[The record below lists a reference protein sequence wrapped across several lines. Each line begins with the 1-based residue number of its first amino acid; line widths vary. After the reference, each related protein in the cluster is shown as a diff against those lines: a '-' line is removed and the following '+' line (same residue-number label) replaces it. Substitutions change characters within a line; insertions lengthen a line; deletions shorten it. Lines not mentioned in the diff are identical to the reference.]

1 MVVYPY
7 LLNNGFLLYKDIIN
21 PYPPLL
27 TYLLAI
33 FSDLF
38 GYKPFAFQ
46 LLTWLVI
53 ITTDILIYKIS
64 LDLFKKRNVAILSVI
79 FFIFFSI
86 PFQVNGLW
94 FDLVQTPLI
103 LLTVYYFYKF
113 LEENTIKPS
122 KNLLLASI
130 AFWIAIL
137 VKQQIVH
144 LGILILIISIIK
156 FQRKILLLLRKNLL
170 MLLLSVITITAI
182 VMFFFAKGTI
192 EDMIYWALY
201 FPFIKAS
208 TQPGYLLLPT
218 TKQLIILIS
227 LLSVFA
233 PLIVKSEFKNKFLTL
248 SAFTM
253 VVFTYPRFDYFHL
266 IPAVATF
273 SLLVPKLLD
282 HIKFHKQYI
291 PIISVPIFFLLIF
304 SMKYYSNNIN
314 RQIRFFEPS
323 IYQAA
328 QKINENLDKENKIF
342 LLNAPDQLL
351 VISKRLPIKPWADD
365 FPWYFEG
372 TGLDAKVI
380 KGLETDKPKNV
391 LFQEFVK
398 AGPYDLGSYRSE
410 RIFEYVK
417 KNYKNKIRVSNDF
430 WLMEQI

>member
-7 LLNNGFLLYKDIIN
+7 LVNNGFLLYKDIIN

-27 TYLLAI
+27 TYLLSL
-33 FSDLF
+33 FSGFF
-38 GYKPFAFQ
+38 GYKPYVFQ

-64 LDLFKKRNVAILSVI
+64 LDLFKKRHPALLSVI
-79 FFIFFSI
+79 FFVFFSI

-113 LEENTIKPS
+113 LDEKTIKPS
-122 KNLLLASI
+122 KNLLFASI

-144 LGILILIISIIK
+144 LGILILVISIIK
-156 FQRKILLLLRKNLL
+156 FRGKTFFLLRKNLL
-170 MLLLSVITITAI
+170 ILLLPVITIAAI
-182 VMFFFAKGTI
+182 LMFFLAKGTL
-192 EDMIYWALY
+192 EDIIYWAFY
-201 FPFIKAS
+201 FPLFKAG
-208 TQPGYLLLPT
+208 TQPGYFLLPT
-218 TKQLIILIS
+218 IKQLIILIS

-233 PLIVKSEFKNKFLTL
+233 PLIVKSEIKGKFLTL
-248 SAFTM
+248 STFTM
-253 VVFTYPRFDYFHL
+253 VLFTYPRFDYFHL
-266 IPAVATF
+266 VPAVATF
-273 SLLVPKLLD
+273 SLLVPKLLN
-282 HIKFHKQYI
+282 HIKFHKQHI
-291 PIISVPIFFLLIF
+291 PIVSIPLFLLIIF

-323 IYQAA
+323 IYQSA
-328 QKINENLDKENKIF
+328 QKINENLGKENKIF

-351 VISKRLPIKPWADD
+351 VITNKLPIKPWADD

-372 TGLDAKVI
+372 TDLDKKVI
-380 KGLETDKPKNV
+380 MGLENDKPKFV
-391 LFQEFVK
+391 LFQEFVNT
-398 AGPYDLGSYRSE
+398 APYDLGSYRSE
-410 RIFEYVK
+410 RLFEYVK
-417 KNYKNKIRVSNDF
+417 KNYKNKITVTNDI